1 MARTLT
7 IPRPVLAAVLAH
19 ARAELPNECC
29 GLLAGSGGRVTDYH
43 PLVNELRSPRAYR
56 SEPRSLLDAMKAMR
70 AAGTDLVAVCHS
82 HPTSAP
88 VPSKIDVAENTYGDV
103 PHLIVGFPGAVSA
116 VRVLQITSGG
126 CEEIAWAISGDAG
139 VM

>member
-7 IPRPVLAAVLAH
+7 IPRPVLATVLAH

-29 GLLAGSGGRVTDYH
+29 GLLAGSGDRVTDYH
-43 PLVNELRSPRAYR
+43 PLVNELHSPTAYR
-56 SEPRSLLDAMKAMR
+56 SEPRSMLNVMKAMR

-88 VPSKIDVAENTYGDV
+88 VPSRRDVAENEYGDV
-103 PHLIVGFPGAVSA
+103 PHLIVGLVGAVSA
-116 VRVLQITSGG
+116 VRVWQLTDDAR
-126 CEEIAWAISGDAG
+126 EEIGWAVSD
-139 VM
+139 